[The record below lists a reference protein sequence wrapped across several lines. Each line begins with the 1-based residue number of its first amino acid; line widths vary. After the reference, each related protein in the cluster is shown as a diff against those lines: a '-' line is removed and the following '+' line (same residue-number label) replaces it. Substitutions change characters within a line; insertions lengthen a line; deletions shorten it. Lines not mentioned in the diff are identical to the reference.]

1 MSYDIFFVRRDPGQT
16 FDDALEELE
25 ASFEHG
31 DPGELTDADVEN
43 WESIVPRARE
53 ILGDLDIDDQDDFS
67 RELTALTSGVELRLI
82 RGEIEIHVPDDRADG
97 DALELMSDV
106 YDLARAVEDL
116 TGLEGYDPQVGEPVS
131 DQPDAG
137 TPSRRRWSERDDDD
151 DEDDLAPPAHLA
163 RRRDDDDD
171 LDFEP
176 DVRPRRWWE
185 FWRP

>member
-1 MSYDIFFVRRDPGQT
+1 MSYDIYFVRRDPGQT

-25 ASFEHG
+25 SSFEHG
-31 DPGELTDADVEN
+31 DPGELTDADLEN
-43 WESIVPRARE
+43 WETILPRARE
-53 ILGDLDIDDQDDFS
+53 ILGEVDVDEDDDIS
-67 RELTALTSGVELRLI
+67 RELTALSSGVELRLI
-82 RGEIEIHVPDDRADG
+82 RGEIEIHVPDDRAEG

-106 YDLARAVEDL
+106 YELARAVEDL

-151 DEDDLAPPAHLA
+151 EDDLEPPEHLA
-163 RRRDDDDD
+163 RHRDDDDD
-171 LDFEP
+171 DDDVEP
-176 DVRPRRWWE
+176 DTRPRRWWE